1 MKKIFGLDEVR
12 YLLVDA
18 GVRYYED
25 ATVDGEDDISVYD
38 AYKKGDKENAFPK
51 MPCVEQI
58 KESPTNVILTN
69 HLRWRPIIDIKEGVI
84 TNWRKGVTAHAFYK
98 ICDDGTYSLLDDEKN
113 VLYEVDSYVPSCLAI
128 EDSGFGDYIDMVI
141 DENGKIKDWACTE
154 DDLADILKNSFGWC
168 EDDEE

>member
-1 MKKIFGLDEVR
+1 MKKIIGLDEVR

-38 AYKKGDKENAFPK
+38 AYEKGDKENAFPK
-51 MPCVEQI
+51 MPCVEKI
-58 KESPTNVILTN
+58 KERPTDNIHTN

-84 TNWRKGVTAHAFYK
+84 TNWRKGVTAHAYYK
-98 ICDDGTYSLLDDEKN
+98 ICDDGTYSLLDAEKK
-113 VLYEVDSYVPSCLAI
+113 VLYEVDSYVPSILAI
-128 EDSGFGDYIDMVI
+128 EDSGFGDYVDMVI
-141 DENGKIKDWACTE
+141 DENGKIKDWSCNE

-168 EDDEE
+168 KDDE